1 MSKDYN
7 QMYTLKYKFI
17 QSFLITLITLVL
29 AKITY
34 AIFALGTF
42 IDLAY
47 LPVISLF
54 VSAVI
59 VTKQL
64 IHETNIELKLK

>member
-1 MSKDYN
+1 MH
-7 QMYTLKYKFI
+7 TLKSKFI
-17 QSFLITLITLVL
+17 QSFLIAITTLVL
-29 AKITY
+29 AKIFY
-34 AIFALGTF
+34 IVFSLGTF
-42 IDLAY
+42 IDLIY

-64 IHETNIELKLK
+64 IHETKMELNIK